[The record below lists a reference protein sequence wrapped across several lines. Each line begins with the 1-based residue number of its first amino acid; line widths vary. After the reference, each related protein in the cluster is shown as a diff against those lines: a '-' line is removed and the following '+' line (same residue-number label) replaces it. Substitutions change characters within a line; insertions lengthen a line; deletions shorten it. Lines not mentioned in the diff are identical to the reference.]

1 VVDRIVVMRRGK
13 VVADD
18 IDPKKTTVA
27 EVERVITGMSDA
39 EIRDAITDARH
50 RMADFG

>member
-1 VVDRIVVMRRGK
+1 VVIAPGQGRG
-13 VVADD
+13 DD

-27 EVERVITGMSDA
+27 ESSASITGMSDA
-39 EIRDAITDARH
+39 EIRDAITDGRH